1 MIFPLWVQGLGE
13 RRWPYVTTAIIVI
26 NLFVFLGT
34 HEQMEKES
42 RRMAEVEFPML
53 LIAAAHP
60 EVQPPANVKP
70 LIDAFAQ
77 DNKELWDRIRSGNQP
92 PMSSWDREMRE
103 WGPIESNREMTRLA
117 EQLEDAQQG
126 SVLEKYAFHP
136 YRPTL
141 ASFVT
146 ANFLHGGW
154 MHLIFNMWFLWL
166 AGTMMEDVWGPL
178 VYTIFYLLA
187 GMAGLIA
194 HATMYPHS
202 ILPLLGASGAIAG
215 LIGAFLVRF
224 PDARIHL
231 VMIFIR
237 IIRFAWPAYFVLP
250 LWLLVQIFWG
260 SLAHASGG
268 VAYYAHIGGFIFGAA
283 IAIALRQ
290 IGIER
295 RIAEPV
301 DAQFSS

>member
-1 MIFPLWVQGLGE
+1 
-13 RRWPYVTTAIIVI
+13 
-26 NLFVFLGT
+26 
-34 HEQMEKES
+34 
-42 RRMAEVEFPML
+42 MAEVEFPML

-60 EVQPPANVKP
+60 EVQPPPQVKP
-70 LIDAFAQ
+70 LVDSFAQ
-77 DNKELWDRIRSGNQP
+77 DNKELWGRIRSGDLP
-92 PMSSWDREMRE
+92 AMSSWDREMRE

-117 EQLEDAQQG
+117 EQLEEAQQG

-141 ASFVT
+141 VSFLT

-178 VYTIFYLLA
+178 VYTIFYLFA

-224 PDARIHL
+224 PDAKIHL

-268 VAYYAHIGGFIFGAA
+268 VAYYAHIGGFVFGAA
-283 IAIALRQ
+283 IAVALRQ

-295 RIAEPV
+295 AIAQPA